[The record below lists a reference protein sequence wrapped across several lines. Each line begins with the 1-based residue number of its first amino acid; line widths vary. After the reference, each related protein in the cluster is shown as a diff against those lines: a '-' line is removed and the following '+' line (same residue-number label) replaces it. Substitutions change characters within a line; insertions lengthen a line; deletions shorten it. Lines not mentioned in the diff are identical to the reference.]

1 MFELENLNKEI
12 QNQKKKN
19 PKKLP
24 KRGGVTLLI
33 RGTRIFFVKFMIN
46 VHYFQLCIMYIN

>member
-1 MFELENLNKEI
+1 MCEMENLNKKI
-12 QNQKKKN
+12 KNQKKKP
-19 PKKLP
+19 PKNSQKG
-24 KRGGVTLLI
+24 GGVTLLI